1 LVERPIWDRK
11 RFRVA
16 IFHPTRPGVEVA
28 VRLYEAETRLFVG
41 EEKLR

>member
-16 IFHPTRPGVEVA
+16 VFHPTRPGVEIA
-28 VRLYEAETRLFVG
+28 VRLYEADSRLYIG
-41 EEKLR
+41 EEERR